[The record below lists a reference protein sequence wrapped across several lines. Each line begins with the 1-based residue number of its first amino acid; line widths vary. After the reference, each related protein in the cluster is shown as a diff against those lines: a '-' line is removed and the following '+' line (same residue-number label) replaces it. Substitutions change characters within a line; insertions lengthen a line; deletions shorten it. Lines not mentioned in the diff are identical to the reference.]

1 MKNSIPESL
10 GVSSFGAVF
19 LVLFLYLD
27 LSLSNLRFQP
37 LLTFECLQNTLGVL
51 GMSLLSILKLLVIVF
66 FLYRSNLCYKFMWQE
81 FLIKLSFW
89 TYKWFHNNRR
99 IVTNLKKFYSKHLI
113 FLQSNLDPERK
124 YIQKSTINY
133 HFLVVFFFLFSL
145 ARFILSKL
153 NRTQF

>member
-1 MKNSIPESL
+1 
-10 GVSSFGAVF
+10 
-19 LVLFLYLD
+19 
-27 LSLSNLRFQP
+27 
-37 LLTFECLQNTLGVL
+37 
-51 GMSLLSILKLLVIVF
+51 
-66 FLYRSNLCYKFMWQE
+66 MWQE

-133 HFLVVFFFLFSL
+133 HFLVVFPFYSLLQGLF
-145 ARFILSKL
+145 
-153 NRTQF
+153 